1 MDDKI
6 QQLTDRI
13 YQEGFQKGEEKAR
26 EIIKEAEARAARIV
40 SDARSE
46 ATEMVSDAQRQ
57 AQELK
62 RNTETEIRLSG
73 EQAIAAIKLQIMD
86 LLETRIVGD
95 NITRALSDPATIK
108 DFLTILIR
116 NWKATSDSV
125 PSLEILLPAQKQEEL
140 ARAFEKAVSD
150 LLAHGTEVKF
160 SNRFK
165 AGFRIG
171 PMNGGFKISLTDED
185 FIEFFKEYLRPK
197 TRMLLFGKQPG

>member
-13 YQEGFQKGEEKAR
+13 YEEGFQKGEEKAR
-26 EIIKEAEARAARIV
+26 EIIREAEARAARIV

-46 ATEMVSDAQRQ
+46 AATILSGAQRQ
-57 AQELK
+57 TQELQ
-62 RNTETEIRLSG
+62 RNTETEVRLSA
-73 EQAIAAIKLQIMD
+73 EQAIAAVKQQIMD

-95 NITRALSDPATIK
+95 TITTALSDPATIK
-108 DFLTILIR
+108 EFLTILIQ
-116 NWKATSDSV
+116 NWKAASGSV

-150 LLAHGTEVKF
+150 FLQRGTEIKF
-160 SNRFK
+160 SSRFK

-171 PMNGGFKISLTDED
+171 PANGGFKISLTDED
-185 FIEFFKEYLRPK
+185 FKEFFKEYLRPK
-197 TRMLLFGKQPG
+197 TRSLLFDKQPG